1 MEGIKLMSL
10 ELYLLS
16 ILDNARIFF
25 TILGATLTFTL
36 FFYYAI
42 VGEQKPLN
50 KKLLASLIIPAFLSF
65 FICGFTPTKKS
76 LTESYLIIEGQK
88 IITSENADKF
98 FQKLDEKSDEIINR
112 IK

>member
-1 MEGIKLMSL
+1 MSL

-16 ILDNARIFF
+16 ILDNARIFLMVLGGLF
-25 TILGATLTFTL
+25 ILTA
-36 FFYYAI
+36 FFYW
-42 VGEQKPLN
+42 EKFQRLLCNERESLN
-50 KKLLASLIIPAFLSF
+50 KNLLASFLIAAFLSF

-76 LTESYLIIEGQK
+76 LIESYLIIEGQK

>member
-1 MEGIKLMSL
+1 MSL

-16 ILDNARIFF
+16 ILDNARIFLMVLGGLF
-25 TILGATLTFTL
+25 ILTA
-36 FFYYAI
+36 FFYW
-42 VGEQKPLN
+42 GNSEERNPLN
-50 KKLLASLIIPAFLSF
+50 KNLLASFFIAAFLSF

>member
-1 MEGIKLMSL
+1 MSL

-16 ILDNARIFF
+16 ILDNARIFL
-25 TILGATLTFTL
+25 TILGATLIFTL
-36 FFYYAI
+36 FFYYCSI
-42 VGEQKPLN
+42 VGEKKPLN
-50 KKLLASLIIPAFLSF
+50 KKLLVSLIIPAFLSF

-76 LTESYLIIEGQK
+76 LIESYLIIEGQK

>member
-1 MEGIKLMSL
+1 MSL

-16 ILDNARIFF
+16 ILDSARFFFIALGGLLIFTSF
-25 TILGATLTFTL
+25 CYFLIF
-36 FFYYAI
+36 
-42 VGEQKPLN
+42 GEERKSLS
-50 KKLLASLIIPAFLSF
+50 KKLLASFFIAAFLSF

-76 LTESYLIIEGQK
+76 LIESYLIIEGQK

>member
-1 MEGIKLMSL
+1 MSL

-16 ILDNARIFF
+16 ILDNARIFLMVLGGLF
-25 TILGATLTFTL
+25 ILTAFIYWEKFQHDYSGR
-36 FFYYAI
+36 
-42 VGEQKPLN
+42 ESLN
-50 KKLLASLIIPAFLSF
+50 KNLLASFLIAAFLSF

-76 LTESYLIIEGQK
+76 LIESYLIIEGQK

-98 FQKLDEKSDEIINR
+98 FKKLDEKSDEIINR